1 MILDIIKI
9 KLFLKVI
16 SSLYN
21 SGDGSEEQNPTSAY
35 DNMTLISNNQIPT
48 DVPTEARIVIFEEDV
63 NTITL
68 NTDLKAYIS
77 RDDGAN
83 YSQVTLEDEG
93 NYITGARVLSGS
105 VDISGQPSD
114 TDVVY
119 KLTTH
124 NNKNL
129 KIHGVG
135 ISWK

>member
-1 MILDIIKI
+1 
-9 KLFLKVI
+9 
-16 SSLYN
+16 
-21 SGDGSEEQNPTSAY
+21 
-35 DNMTLISNNQIPT
+35 
-48 DVPTEARIVIFEEDV
+48 
-63 NTITL
+63 
-68 NTDLKAYIS
+68 
-77 RDDGAN
+77 
-83 YSQVTLEDEG
+83 
-93 NYITGARVLSGS
+93 